1 MSRDEFRQLQCDRQV
16 RTREGHVWTVR
27 ANAYLDQELG
37 EYRVVL
43 FAGAQVLVEK
53 ERFHDVY
60 MLLPA

>member
-1 MSRDEFRQLQCDRQV
+1 MSRDVFRQLQRDRQV
-16 RTREGHVWTVR
+16 RTRERRVWIVR
-27 ANAYLDQELG
+27 GKAYLDQELG

-53 ERFHDVY
+53 ERSHDAY